1 MIGRILRKLILA
13 VGLLVVGIAIT
24 HGRHSYADNA
34 LDGTTI
40 RVIIAH
46 KAGNT
51 TDTMARLFA
60 KTLEKYLPDSSINVQ
75 NLDGNGG
82 TLAMNEI
89 HEAKGSLVTIG
100 FVNSSVVFS
109 QVTQGDALPYDI
121 KDFHWIGAL
130 ASSQRVLVVRKDAM
144 DRADPTASSAG
155 AKPLVSLAMSA
166 SAQNYIDGLLLNS
179 MTRLRLK
186 MVPGF
191 KTDQQNAMLLAGD
204 ADAGIGT
211 YENFREFVEAG
222 DLVPVLKFGTVG
234 YPDALKALPTLE
246 DVALPNAPGDVI
258 ALSTQLSDMGRFVVA
273 APATPAAQ
281 QDALAAAFN
290 QVVAD
295 PDYLNGLKAAN
306 FIGTPADAQVAT
318 KFIADLL
325 GNEATLKELKAVI
338 ACGQQI
344 SDGARQACDSGSF

>member
-1 MIGRILRKLILA
+1 MIGKSWLGALFGAALSLSMIVAWSADGLA
-13 VGLLVVGIAIT
+13 A
-24 HGRHSYADNA
+24 SA
-34 LDGTTI
+34 LDGQTI

-60 KTLEKYLPDSSINVQ
+60 KTLEKHLPDSSIQVQ

-82 TLAMNEI
+82 SLAMAEI
-89 HEAKGSLVTIG
+89 HDAKESLVTIG

-109 QVTQGDALPYDI
+109 QVTQGEALPYDI

-144 DRADPTASSAG
+144 DRANSTRSNAAD
-155 AKPLVSLAMSA
+155 KPLVSLAMSA
-166 SAQNYIDGLLLNS
+166 SAQNYIDGLLLDATTN
-179 MTRLRLK
+179 LRLK

-191 KTDQQNAMLLAGD
+191 KTEQQNAMLLAGD

-211 YENFREFVEAG
+211 YENFREFIEAG

-234 YPDALKALPTLE
+234 YPDTLAALPTLDE
-246 DVALPNAPGDVI
+246 IARPEAPRDVL
-258 ALSTQLSDMGRFVVA
+258 ALSAKLSDMGRFVIA
-273 APATPAAQ
+273 APATPEAQ
-281 QDALAAAFN
+281 RAALAEAFDR
-290 QVVAD
+290 VVAD
-295 PDYLNGLKAAN
+295 PDYLAGLQAAN
-306 FIGTPADAQVAT
+306 FIGTPANAETVT

-325 GNEATLKELKAVI
+325 GNEKVLGDLKAMI

-344 SDGARQACDSGSF
+344 SDGARHSCDNGSL

>member
-1 MIGRILRKLILA
+1 MGRFFAVVGVAFGILA
-13 VGLLVVGIAIT
+13 GILGA
-24 HGRHSYADNA
+24 SAPVQAANA
-34 LDGTTI
+34 LDGATLRI
-40 RVIIAH
+40 IIAH

-60 KTLEKYLPDSSINVQ
+60 ATLRKYLPSTSINVQ

-89 HEAKGSLVTIG
+89 YGAHGALVTIG
-100 FVNSSVVFS
+100 FVNSSVVFT
-109 QVTQGDALPYDI
+109 QVTQGDAIPYDL

-130 ASSQRVLVVRKDAM
+130 ASSQRVLVVRKDAL
-144 DRADPTASSAG
+144 DRADPIKSAG
-155 AKPLVSLAMSA
+155 DATPLVSPTMSA
-166 SAQNYIDGLLLNS
+166 SAHDHMNGLLLNA

-211 YENFREFVEAG
+211 YENYREYVEAG

-234 YPDALKALPTLE
+234 YPDALHSLPSLADIALPG
-246 DVALPNAPGDVI
+246 ASGDVLK
-258 ALSTQLSDMGRFVVA
+258 LSAQLSDMGRFVVA
-273 APATPAAQ
+273 APATPPAQ
-281 QDALAAAFN
+281 RDALVAAFD

-295 PDYLNGLKAAN
+295 HDYLDGLKAAN
-306 FIGTPADAQVAT
+306 FIGSPKNSGAVTE
-318 KFIADLL
+318 FMADLL
-325 GNEATLKELKAVI
+325 ANETVLAKLKATI

-344 SDGARQACDSGSF
+344 SDGTRQSCD

>member
-1 MIGRILRKLILA
+1 MIVKTLGKFTAALILLA
-13 VGLLVVGIAIT
+13 CA
-24 HGRHSYADNA
+24 HSAPSYADSA
-34 LDGTTI
+34 LDGATI
-40 RVIIAH
+40 RIIIAH

-60 KTLEKYLPDSSINVQ
+60 KTLEKYLPESSINVQ

-82 TLAMNEI
+82 SLAMAEI
-89 HEAKGSLVTIG
+89 HDAKASLVTVG

-130 ASSQRVLVVRKDAM
+130 ASSQRVLVVRKDAL
-144 DRADPTASSAG
+144 DRADPGKSNAA
-155 AKPLVSLAMSA
+155 AKPMVSLAMSA
-166 SAQNYIDGLLLNS
+166 SAQNYIDGLLLNG
-179 MTRLRLK
+179 TTNLRLK

-191 KTDQQNAMLLAGD
+191 KTEQQNAMLLAGD

-211 YENFREFVEAG
+211 YENFREFIEAG

-234 YPDALKALPTLE
+234 YPDALATLPTLE
-246 DVALPNAPGDVI
+246 QVALPNAPRDVI
-258 ALSTQLSDMGRFVVA
+258 ALSTKLSDMGRFVVA
-273 APATPAAQ
+273 APATPEAQ
-281 QDALAAAFN
+281 REALSKAFD

-295 PDYLNGLKAAN
+295 PDYLAGLKAAN
-306 FIGTPADAQVAT
+306 FIGTPANAKTVT
-318 KFIADLL
+318 TFIGDLL
-325 GNEATLKELKAVI
+325 GNTKVLGDLKAMI

-344 SDGARQACDSGSF
+344 SDGSRHSCDSGSL

>member
-1 MIGRILRKLILA
+1 MPS
-13 VGLLVVGIAIT
+13 
-24 HGRHSYADNA
+24 HADSA
-34 LDGTTI
+34 LDGATI
-40 RVIIAH
+40 RIIIAH

-82 TLAMNEI
+82 SLAMAEI
-89 HEAKGSLVTIG
+89 HDAKASLVTVG

-130 ASSQRVLVVRKDAM
+130 ASSQRVLVVRKDAL
-144 DRADPTASSAG
+144 DRADPSKSNAA
-155 AKPLVSLAMSA
+155 AKPMVSLAMSA
-166 SAQNYIDGLLLNS
+166 SAQNYIDGLLLNG
-179 MTRLRLK
+179 MTNLRLK

-211 YENFREFVEAG
+211 YENFREFIEAG

-234 YPDALKALPTLE
+234 YPDALATLPTLE
-246 DVALPNAPGDVI
+246 QVALPTAPRDVI
-258 ALSTQLSDMGRFVVA
+258 ALATQLSDMGRFVVA
-273 APATPAAQ
+273 APATPDAQ
-281 QDALAAAFN
+281 QEALV
-290 QVVAD
+290 QGVR
-295 PDYLNGLKAAN
+295 PGRGRSRLPRWPQG
-306 FIGTPADAQVAT
+306 G
-318 KFIADLL
+318 
-325 GNEATLKELKAVI
+325 ELHRHA
-338 ACGQQI
+338 GQRR
-344 SDGARQACDSGSF
+344 DRHHVHRRPARQHQGAGRSQGHDRLRAADQRRQPALLR

>member
-1 MIGRILRKLILA
+1 MFGRAFSRVILA
-13 VGLLVVGIAIT
+13 AALLVIVLGEGCHAA
-24 HGRHSYADNA
+24 SA
-34 LDGTTI
+34 LDGATI
-40 RVIIAH
+40 RIIIAH

-60 KTLEKYLPDSSINVQ
+60 RTLEKHLPTASINIQ

-100 FVNSSVVFS
+100 FVNSSVIFS
-109 QVTQGDALPYDI
+109 QVTRGDALPYEI

-144 DRADPTASSAG
+144 DRADPAKPG
-155 AKPLVSLAMSA
+155 AKALVSLAMSA

-179 MTRLRLK
+179 MTSLRLR

-191 KTDQQNAMLLAGD
+191 KTEQQNAMLLAGD

-211 YENFREFVEAG
+211 YENFREFIEAG

-234 YPDALKALPTLE
+234 YPDALKTLPTLE
-246 DVALPNAPGDVI
+246 DIALPNASRDVI

-273 APATPAAQ
+273 APATSPARQ
-281 QDALAAAFN
+281 EALSAAFD

-306 FIGTPADAQVAT
+306 FIGTPAEGRIVTQ
-318 KFIADLL
+318 FIDQLL
-325 GNEATLKELKAVI
+325 GNDKVLKELRAVI

-344 SDGARQACDSGSF
+344 SDGSRRMCDSGSF

>member
-1 MIGRILRKLILA
+1 MIVKTLGKFAAALILLA
-13 VGLLVVGIAIT
+13 CASSMPS
-24 HGRHSYADNA
+24 HADSA
-34 LDGTTI
+34 LDGATI
-40 RVIIAH
+40 RIIIAH

-82 TLAMNEI
+82 SLAMAEI
-89 HEAKGSLVTIG
+89 HDAKASLVTVG

-130 ASSQRVLVVRKDAM
+130 ASSQRVLVVRKDAL
-144 DRADPTASSAG
+144 DRADPSKPNV
-155 AKPLVSLAMSA
+155 AKPMVSLAMSA
-166 SAQNYIDGLLLNS
+166 SAQNYIDGLLLNG
-179 MTRLRLK
+179 TTNLRLR

-191 KTDQQNAMLLAGD
+191 KTEQQNAMLLAGD

-211 YENFREFVEAG
+211 YENFREFIEAG

-234 YPDALKALPTLE
+234 YPDALATLPTLE
-246 DVALPNAPGDVI
+246 HVALPNAPRDVI
-258 ALSTQLSDMGRFVVA
+258 ALSTKLSDMGRFVVA
-273 APATPAAQ
+273 APATPEAQ
-281 QDALAAAFN
+281 REALSKAFD

-295 PDYLNGLKAAN
+295 PDYLAGLKAAN
-306 FIGTPADAQVAT
+306 FIGTPANAETVT
-318 KFIADLL
+318 TFIGDLL
-325 GNEATLKELKAVI
+325 GNTKVLGDLKAMI

-344 SDGARQACDSGSF
+344 SDGSRHSCDSGSL